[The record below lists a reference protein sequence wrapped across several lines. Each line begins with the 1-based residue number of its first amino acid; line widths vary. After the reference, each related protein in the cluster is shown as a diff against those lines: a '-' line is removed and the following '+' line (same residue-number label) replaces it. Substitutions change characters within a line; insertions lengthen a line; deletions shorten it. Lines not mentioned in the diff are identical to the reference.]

1 VYESDTV
8 LPLEIYLGSSH
19 MAQFSEV
26 DQKEAREM
34 NVNLL
39 EEERNKDL
47 TNVKKYEESLKHH
60 YNKKVVLRALEV
72 GDLMLKKDIR
82 RTNKHKFSSLWEGSY
97 IVVEIATPR
106 AYVLTEID
114 DKLPKNAWNE
124 NQLPMYYV

>member
-1 VYESDTV
+1 
-8 LPLEIYLGSSH
+8 

-34 NVNLL
+34 NVDLL